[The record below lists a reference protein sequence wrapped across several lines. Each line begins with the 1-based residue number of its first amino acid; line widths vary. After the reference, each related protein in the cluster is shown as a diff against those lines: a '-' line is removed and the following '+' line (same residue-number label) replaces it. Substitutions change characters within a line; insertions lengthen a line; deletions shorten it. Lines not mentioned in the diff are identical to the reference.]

1 MAEQTETLLPDGYAP
16 ADFRRNL
23 KLYMVSF
30 AIQALTGGFSP
41 LGIIGVNLMLN
52 LHAPSWMAVLPS
64 IATTSIGY
72 LPVVLMGWLL
82 HPGKPKKKIY
92 AALCFPLYGMLLVL
106 GLSLFLR
113 GSESF
118 LQVMLLLLMLAF
130 AMFIG
135 MIVLPFWD
143 IYYRAFPESRRGR
156 VLGLQG
162 SLTSIVGI
170 VAAPLVA
177 WMISTKAPLAFPV
190 NYSAGMIFG
199 CLGGWVSVV
208 LLVMLKDLVPQPVDA
223 ATSPRRSFRRFVGDL
238 AGIVRSDR
246 QYVRFLS
253 AAIVAGMIS
262 SVGVLM
268 LVFAKKMRGVEDNH
282 VALFIAMGPYI
293 GIPSSAL
300 FGWLSDRI
308 GAKRVCS
315 IAALLMLVGIV
326 LGPLLYGIWQVIP
339 LTLIGF
345 GGVIYGFVLVAILNH
360 APPGRNQDYLSVY
373 YLASIIPGL
382 VPLALV
388 RLMDAR
394 PIVALSI
401 LGCLAVVS
409 AVMFFVS
416 SGSAWRKRPVENPK
430 GDMPLSAKVVEEGA
444 VAPASDVERP

>member
-23 KLYMVSF
+23 KLYLVSF

-64 IATTSIGY
+64 IATASIGY

-82 HPGKPKKKIY
+82 RPGTSKKKIY
-92 AALCFPLYGMLLVL
+92 AVLCIPLYGLLMVL
-106 GLSLFLR
+106 GLALCLG

-118 LQVMLLLLMLAF
+118 LLAMLLFLMLAF
-130 AMFIG
+130 AMFVG

-170 VAAPLVA
+170 IAAPLVA
-177 WMISTKAPLAFPV
+177 WMISTKSPLAFPG
-190 NYSAGMIFG
+190 NYGVGLIFG
-199 CLGGWVSVV
+199 CVGGWVSVV
-208 LLVMLKDLVPQPVDA
+208 LLVLLKDLVHQPVDPVA
-223 ATSPRRSFRRFVGDL
+223 VPRRSFRQFVGDL
-238 AGIVRSDR
+238 AGIVRRDR
-246 QYVRFLS
+246 VYVRFLS
-253 AAIVAGMIS
+253 GAIVAGMIS
-262 SVGVLM
+262 SVGILM

-282 VALFIAMGPYI
+282 VALFVAIGPYI
-293 GIPSSAL
+293 GIPASML

-315 IAALLMLVGIV
+315 IASLLVLGGIV
-326 LGPLLYGIWQVIP
+326 LCPLLYGIWQVIP

-373 YLASIIPGL
+373 YLASVIPGL
-382 VPLALV
+382 APMGLV
-388 RLMDAR
+388 RLMDAK
-394 PIVALSI
+394 PVVALAI
-401 LGCLAVVS
+401 LGCLAMVS
-409 AVMFFVS
+409 AAMFFVS
-416 SGSAWRKRPVENPK
+416 SGRAWQKRPAETAQ
-430 GDMPLSAKVVEEGA
+430 GDPSS
-444 VAPASDVERP
+444 PATPP

>member
-1 MAEQTETLLPDGYAP
+1 MTEQTATLVPESFAP

-23 KLYMVSF
+23 KLYLVSF

-52 LHAPSWMAVLPS
+52 IHAPSWMAVLPS
-64 IATTSIGY
+64 VATTSIGY

-82 HPGKPKKKIY
+82 RPGTSKKKIY

-113 GSESF
+113 GSETF

-177 WMISTKAPLAFPV
+177 WMISTKAPLAFPA

-199 CLGGWVSVV
+199 CLGGWISVV
-208 LLVMLKDLVPQPVDA
+208 LLVMLKDLSGQAVDPA
-223 ATSPRRSFRRFVGDL
+223 ASPRRSFGQFVGDL
-238 AGIVRSDR
+238 VGIIRSDR

-253 AAIVAGMIS
+253 GAIVAGMIQ

-282 VALFIAMGPYI
+282 IALFIAIGPYI
-293 GIPSSAL
+293 GIPSNAM

-315 IAALLMLVGIV
+315 IAALLMLAGIV
-326 LGPLLYGIWQVIP
+326 LGPMLYGIWQIIP

-360 APPGRNQDYLSVY
+360 APTGRSQDYLSVY

-382 VPLALV
+382 VPMALV
-388 RLMDAR
+388 RLMDAK

-416 SGSAWRKRPVENPK
+416 SGRAWQKRPAETAQ
-430 GDMPLSAKVVEEGA
+430 GDPSSPAVAGEGQA
-444 VAPASDVERP
+444 VAPASDDERL